1 MTNRFL
7 AIMMAIGLVFGAT
20 AVTVS
25 RDANV
30 LVAQNDVATP
40 VAGNATPSP
49 RDGATVGDTVVF
61 VSEEGDDLAN
71 ITVDEV
77 INPYVDFAEFFTP
90 QEGLT
95 FIAIGITIEN
105 LDADDDAFQFL
116 TFYTGIQTGD
126 GLYYPPTTV
135 FLDEEEANTYP
146 QLGNDPVAAGGSASG
161 YLFFAIPDDKDAVRL
176 FYSPSGHLLL
186 LADLPA
192 VEREA
197 PSA

>member
-1 MTNRFL
+1 MTNR
-7 AIMMAIGLVFGAT
+7 IMALVVALGLVFGAT
-20 AVTVS
+20 AVTAS
-25 RDANV
+25 RDTSV
-30 LVAQNDVATP
+30 LMTQSDAATP

-49 RDGATVGDTVVF
+49 RDDVAIGDTVVF

-77 INPYVDFAEFFTP
+77 INPYADFAEFFTP